1 MGLIGSN
8 FAADGATRMWRGM
21 REGDQK
27 GLLLGAAMLAFAWW
41 RRSQGE
47 QRTLLRRVDLKEG
60 ENIIIR
66 SGNSG
71 PRQVDLT

>member
-1 MGLIGSN
+1 
-8 FAADGATRMWRGM
+8 
-21 REGDQK
+21 
-27 GLLLGAAMLAFAWW
+27 MLAFAWW